1 MHSVGARACVLWC
14 VAALE
19 GPCAYPNVSAKL
31 PSKGKRV
38 RYLGLARARMTRQ
51 ACSYAFAHEM
61 HAHSQPPV
69 TPSRLAKKM
78 LHIDLCE
85 SGRIACCGQHVCAGC
100 TCHGIL
106 HSHIPSASTGNEC
119 RCVCV
124 CVHACVVYLRA
135 LRGGDG
141 WDLSRCSE
149 MPIELF
155 PSWPQYACLAH
166 SFCVLAVADG
176 LRVIDYYGRRG
187 IATSEFACLEA
198 GTTLYYTHMMRAL
211 SARTGSKRGRHL
223 PAHNA
228 TSAFA

>member
-1 MHSVGARACVLWC
+1 MHSVGARACALWC
-14 VAALE
+14 VVALE

-51 ACSYAFAHEM
+51 ACEYAFAHEM

-69 TPSRLAKKM
+69 TPSRLAKK
-78 LHIDLCE
+78 
-85 SGRIACCGQHVCAGC
+85 CCISTCAKANGQHVAG
-100 TCHGIL
+100 
-106 HSHIPSASTGNEC
+106 SMSALELYLSRHAPLAYTQRICGKSMQVPVRVC
-119 RCVCV
+119 PCVRCVL
-124 CVHACVVYLRA
+124 ARA
-135 LRGGDG
+135 LRGDG
-141 WDLSRCSE
+141 WHLSRCSE
-149 MPIELF
+149 MPIEFF
-155 PSWPQYACLAH
+155 PSWPQCACLAH
-166 SFCVLAVADG
+166 SFCALAVADG

-223 PAHNA
+223 RLPR
-228 TSAFA
+228 FA